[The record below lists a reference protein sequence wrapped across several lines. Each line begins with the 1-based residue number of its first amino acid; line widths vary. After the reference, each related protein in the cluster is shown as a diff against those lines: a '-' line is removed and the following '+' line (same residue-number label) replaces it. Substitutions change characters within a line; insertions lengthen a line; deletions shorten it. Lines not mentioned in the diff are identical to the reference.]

1 MNWLRT
7 QNIAANATCTEVLK
21 ESTLFTSTLKGKH
34 NISMR
39 SEHILSTKVF
49 VFLYKV
55 ERFKIC
61 NKTLQHMVA
70 LAPMGKLYVNR
81 TSGGKLDIL
90 IPLNGQLSSLKVEM
104 GESDHAKHIIFN
116 VGISKPG
123 SVKKEMLSKMP
134 NLGLLPSSH
143 RYDGFSRAIASDR
156 GFDERMEVLS
166 YLTLQNNLKPY
177 DSTIATLSTDCS
189 KALEVDLA
197 EALPDQI
204 FYRTF
209 LATPIYNTV
218 LHSLVEAQE
227 VNVPNELSIVCNC
240 GSMSWRF
247 IFKYMKSCGIPP
259 NAATHNIMIDCCSI
273 IRCFKSA
280 SAIVSMMVREG
291 FYPQTMTYTALVKI
305 LLEYGD
311 FDQALINLLDHVTAE
326 GIQLDVTV
334 GSEFEDFIL
343 AEDSETVLRRLQFFK
358 DSNQNLTFT
367 VAL

>member
-1 MNWLRT
+1 
-7 QNIAANATCTEVLK
+7 
-21 ESTLFTSTLKGKH
+21 
-34 NISMR
+34 
-39 SEHILSTKVF
+39 
-49 VFLYKV
+49 
-55 ERFKIC
+55 
-61 NKTLQHMVA
+61 
-70 LAPMGKLYVNR
+70 
-81 TSGGKLDIL
+81 
-90 IPLNGQLSSLKVEM
+90 
-104 GESDHAKHIIFN
+104 
-116 VGISKPG
+116 
-123 SVKKEMLSKMP
+123 MP

-166 YLTLQNNLKPY
+166 YV
-177 DSTIATLSTDCS
+177 IR
-189 KALEVDLA
+189 V
-197 EALPDQI
+197 
-204 FYRTF
+204 FYRLVLIMLSETF

-311 FDQALINLLDHVTAE
+311 FDLALINLLDHVTAE

-334 GSEFEDFIL
+334 VSTTLQSKHCSCSL
-343 AEDSETVLRRLQFFK
+343 AVKMVCYTWVPTSWSPDQSLWARRLSTNSDTRQK
-358 DSNQNLTFT
+358 
-367 VAL
+367 